1 MTQVE
6 EHAGHYLRSTERRD
20 RAFLTCTERAA
31 RVAEEGQKLLKQY
44 AEVYCV
50 IKRPCKCRA
59 KGTPS
64 LSRPAR
70 LPQTPIARVSR
81 RYPAIP
87 VNLAL
92 IPEFDTPPKNQT
104 KKSRRC
110 FPLLI
115 THIA

>member
-50 IKRPCKCRA
+50 IKRPCKC
-59 KGTPS
+59 
-64 LSRPAR
+64 
-70 LPQTPIARVSR
+70 
-81 RYPAIP
+81 
-87 VNLAL
+87 
-92 IPEFDTPPKNQT
+92 
-104 KKSRRC
+104 
-110 FPLLI
+110 
-115 THIA
+115 